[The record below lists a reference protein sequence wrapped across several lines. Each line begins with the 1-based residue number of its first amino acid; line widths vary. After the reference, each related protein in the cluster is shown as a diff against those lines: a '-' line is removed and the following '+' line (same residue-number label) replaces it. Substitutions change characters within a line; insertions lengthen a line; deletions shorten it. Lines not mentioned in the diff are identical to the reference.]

1 MGPLTVSPVN
11 GIYSVILNGSLIP
24 AGETSVRLQVFAT
37 DQFGNATEANHY
49 YGVDRSAPVITILNP
64 VNGAEITL
72 VDETTKVRIEA
83 QISDLIPPLKN
94 GSKTSAGSGI
104 AGSRMVII
112 DPLGLVISDVTE
124 GAGITDITKE
134 LSNLM
139 LGAYTVRVSA
149 WDNAGN
155 QAMTTISFTMINTP
169 QPPAELEIVDA
180 YAYPNPSTDGTAKF
194 TVTLTEGAYVN
205 IHIYDFAGREVRT
218 LVYSGKVQGKSKA
231 EIVFDG
237 RNNDGV
243 KLARGA
249 YFARV
254 IANDGTKIVEKVVK
268 IAIN

>member
-1 MGPLTVSPVN
+1 
-11 GIYSVILNGSLIP
+11 
-24 AGETSVRLQVFAT
+24 
-37 DQFGNATEANHY
+37 
-49 YGVDRSAPVITILNP
+49 
-64 VNGAEITL
+64 
-72 VDETTKVRIEA
+72 
-83 QISDLIPPLKN
+83 
-94 GSKTSAGSGI
+94 
-104 AGSRMVII
+104 MVII

-205 IHIYDFAGREVRT
+205 IHNYDFAVVKFALG
-218 LVYSGKVQGKSKA
+218 LHGKVQGKSKA
-231 EIVFDG
+231 RLYLMV
-237 RNNDGV
+237 
-243 KLARGA
+243 
-249 YFARV
+249 V
-254 IANDGTKIVEKVVK
+254 IMMV
-268 IAIN
+268 